1 MAIRRKRN
9 QWEHDGDR
17 STRVSSTYGL
27 TSLVQQAWEMGDVE
41 LCLIH
46 GHGRNRGKSPG
57 FVNTNTGFL
66 GLEIRRRLRNDP
78 TLRKWIHH
86 TTVRSDH
93 PGATTVKLKRNP
105 WPKRAELEPLP
116 ERDFC

>member
-1 MAIRRKRN
+1 MKDLAGMRAKRKNPRAVAL
-9 QWEHDGDR
+9 GK
-17 STRVSSTYGL
+17 L
-27 TSLVQQAWEMGDVE
+27 DVE

-57 FVNTNTGFL
+57 FVNTNSGFL

-86 TTVRSDH
+86 TTVRSDL

-105 WPKRAELEPLP
+105 SPRRTELEFLP
-116 ERDFC
+116 ERDFR

>member
-1 MAIRRKRN
+1 MEIDLHGYHPRTVC
-9 QWEHDGDR
+9 WGTDDLLTGLVEH
-17 STRVSSTYGL
+17 
-27 TSLVQQAWEMGDVE
+27 AWEMGDVE

-46 GHGRNRGKSPG
+46 GHGRNRGQSPG
-57 FVNTNTGFL
+57 FVNINTGFL
-66 GLEIRRRLRNDP
+66 GLAIRRRLRYDP

-105 WPKRAELEPLP
+105 SPRRTELESLP
-116 ERDFC
+116 ERDFR